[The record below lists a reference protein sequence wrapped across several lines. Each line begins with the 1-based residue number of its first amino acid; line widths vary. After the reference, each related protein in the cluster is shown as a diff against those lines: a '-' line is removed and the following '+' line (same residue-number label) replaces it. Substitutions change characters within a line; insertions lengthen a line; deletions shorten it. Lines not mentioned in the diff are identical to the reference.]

1 MWICSSKTWNI
12 GGMSLPPS
20 PKTLRIKSSECEQR
34 SSSASC
40 EISNNLEHGAVP
52 LSMSSGSSSVSCEI
66 SSNLEHGAVPLSM
79 TSGK

>member
-20 PKTLRIKSSECEQR
+20 PKTLRIKSPECEQR
-34 SSSASC
+34 SSSVSC

-52 LSMSSGSSSVSCEI
+52 LSI
-66 SSNLEHGAVPLSM
+66 
-79 TSGK
+79 TSGKQSYTSIKSYPSMEEEPWYINLL